1 MSDHP
6 VLELDGVTKDYP
18 GTPPVRAVDH
28 VDLTVDEGDFL
39 AVVGQS
45 GSGKSTMLNL
55 IGTLD
60 RATAGDVIIDGQPV
74 SALSDKRVAGLRAHR
89 IGFVFQSFHLLES
102 HTALDNAAMGLLY
115 RGVPAR
121 ERRRRAADALDRV
134 QLGHRADHRPSKLSG
149 GERQRVAIARA
160 LVGDPAIVLA
170 DEPTGNLD
178 SATGEEIVQLMF
190 QLNAEG
196 STIVV
201 VTHDTELA
209 ARLPRQV
216 AMRDGQIIDRR
227 DAAAAHHELVGAG
240 R

>member
-1 MSDHP
+1 MTA
-6 VLELDGVTKDYP
+6 VLELDGVVKDYP

-74 SALSDKRVAGLRAHR
+74 SALSDKAVAGLRAHR

-115 RGVPAR
+115 RGIPQR
-121 ERRRRAADALDRV
+121 ERRQRAADALERV

-178 SATGEEIVQLMF
+178 SATGEEIVQLLF
-190 QLNAEG
+190 QLNEEG

-201 VTHDTELA
+201 VTHDNELA

-216 AMRDGQIIDRR
+216 TMRDGQIIDRR
-227 DAAAAHHELVGAG
+227 DAFADDRELVGAG

>member
-1 MSDHP
+1 MSG
-6 VLELDGVTKDYP
+6 VLALDGVVKEYP

-28 VDLTVDEGDFL
+28 VDLTVHEGDFL

-60 RATAGDVIIDGQPV
+60 RSTAGDVIIDGQPV
-74 SALSDKRVAGLRAHR
+74 SALSDKALAGLRAHR
-89 IGFVFQSFHLLES
+89 IGFVFQSFHLLEG

-115 RGVPAR
+115 RGVPQR
-121 ERRRRAADALDRV
+121 ERRRRAAEALERV

-178 SATGEEIVQLMF
+178 SATGEEIVQLLF

-201 VTHDTELA
+201 VTHDNELA

-216 AMRDGQIIDRR
+216 TMRDGRIIARR
-227 DAAAAHHELVGAG
+227 DAPTSQNELAGAVQ
-240 R
+240 